1 MRINTSLTG
10 EKELL
15 SDLKRLGVDTLALK
29 KSAVA
34 AGGNAIKGL
43 ALQRAPGP
51 HLDVDVKGTATG
63 ARANIG
69 PDKEH
74 WYYSF
79 FETGAVAHAEKPGKG
94 KLMAFEGENGE
105 VFTTHVE
112 HPGMPA
118 QPFLRPAI
126 DEGED
131 VAVGAVATVLRR
143 AVR

>member
-15 SDLKRLGVDTLALK
+15 ADLKRIGVDVLALK
-29 KSAVA
+29 KSAAA

-43 ALQRAPGP
+43 ALRRAPGP
-51 HLDVDVKGTATG
+51 HIEVKVRGTTTG
-63 ARANIG
+63 ARADVG

-79 FETGAVAHAEKPGKG
+79 FETGAVAHSEKPGKG
-94 KLMAFEGENGE
+94 KLMAFEGEEGQ
-105 VFTTHVE
+105 VFTTHVD

-131 VAVGAVATVLRR
+131 LAVGAVATVLRR
-143 AVR
+143 AVK